1 MLKKQNSAFT
11 TSFISEVGTK
21 LENNDYCLCGT
32 GAVYA
37 DGASWRKELWRAQRK
52 NVWRQKACWWVSIS
66 KKAADTTGAAEL
78 IVKGDEAFDK
88 EKKS

>member
-11 TSFISEVGTK
+11 TSFISEAGIK

-37 DGASWRKELWRAQRK
+37 DG
-52 NVWRQKACWWVSIS
+52 
-66 KKAADTTGAAEL
+66 DTIMEKGALESA
-78 IVKGDEAFDK
+78 
-88 EKKS
+88 EKKCLAAKSLLVGIHFKEGRRYHRSRRAYRQGG